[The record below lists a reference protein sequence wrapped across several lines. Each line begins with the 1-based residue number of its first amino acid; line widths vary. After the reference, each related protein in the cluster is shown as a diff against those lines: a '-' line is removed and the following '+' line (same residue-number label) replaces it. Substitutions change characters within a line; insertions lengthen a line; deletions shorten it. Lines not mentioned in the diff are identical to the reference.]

1 MRQWEINN
9 KLLNISNSETLASI
23 YEKEA
28 NVCKD
33 YFIKRIKVTVNIC
46 EDYFKNVFSFLN
58 IKNVLIWMNLYSKY
72 NINIKLN

>member
-28 NVCKD
+28 NVGKD

>member
-28 NVCKD
+28 NVGKD

-46 EDYFKNVFSFLN
+46 DDYFKNVFSFLN